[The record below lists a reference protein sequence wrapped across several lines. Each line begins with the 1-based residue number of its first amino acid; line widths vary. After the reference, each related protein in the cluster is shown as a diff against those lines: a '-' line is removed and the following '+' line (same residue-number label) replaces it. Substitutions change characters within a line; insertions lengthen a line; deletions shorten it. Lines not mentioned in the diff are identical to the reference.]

1 MLDFQIYCPLVNIS
15 NTYNTFTAFW
25 CIIPA
30 LRYSIIRF
38 RFFLK
43 AGEQFKAYTKNPR
56 KVQITN
62 KRAIHGVAYLISNA
76 LKYMYTKDTSSKT
89 EKQISLTQSPFF
101 HLLDIIST
109 STVYTSHK
117 LKETS
122 RIGYVLYW
130 KSGTTENSQNAR

>member
-1 MLDFQIYCPLVNIS
+1 MFPS
-15 NTYNTFTAFW
+15 
-25 CIIPA
+25 
-30 LRYSIIRF
+30 
-38 RFFLK
+38 
-43 AGEQFKAYTKNPR
+43 KN
-56 KVQITN
+56 KYDKNNN

-130 KSGTTENSQNAR
+130 KSGTTENSPNAR